1 MTTRQS
7 PGRRAPL
14 TSMDHKSELQVGISH
29 QHEHGTSV
37 AHVAPVASRHA
48 HVLPCQICLRSFGDV
63 NSQDLQLLSPWC
75 SSQVDVAQWLSHA
88 LRETSRNGGAEGVD
102 AIFDAAM
109 AQLTF
114 GQCIHWSFEGHD
126 FRARPEGRVNLPEDI
141 ARLCDPYLH
150 VAAGSLGQSV
160 PRKPHV
166 LALFR
171 RNVLQALWADAMIAV
186 IWEDLEASYPLRMGG
201 GTKWAAQVYVDRFQ
215 PIGVEAAES
224 CHLYLY
230 EVNSAVWKRW
240 DCLAQAWTPASP
252 PILSRTMSFAGI
264 GTRTPPQHAID
275 AIHSLFKDLSGHLSD
290 SAPDPHLDEPKESNC
305 SGESHGPSA
314 LHVPSALCASG
325 RRWRRRD

>member
-1 MTTRQS
+1 M
-7 PGRRAPL
+7 PDLPEILRRCQLSGPAAVESL
-14 TSMDHKSELQVGISH
+14 
-29 QHEHGTSV
+29 
-37 AHVAPVASRHA
+37 
-48 HVLPCQICLRSFGDV
+48 VLFS
-63 NSQDLQLLSPWC
+63 
-75 SSQVDVAQWLSHA
+75 
-88 LRETSRNGGAEGVD
+88 GGAEGVD

>member
-1 MTTRQS
+1 M
-7 PGRRAPL
+7 
-14 TSMDHKSELQVGISH
+14 
-29 QHEHGTSV
+29 
-37 AHVAPVASRHA
+37 
-48 HVLPCQICLRSFGDV
+48 
-63 NSQDLQLLSPWC
+63 
-75 SSQVDVAQWLSHA
+75 
-88 LRETSRNGGAEGVD
+88 
-102 AIFDAAM
+102 
-109 AQLTF
+109 
-114 GQCIHWSFEGHD
+114 
-126 FRARPEGRVNLPEDI
+126 
-141 ARLCDPYLH
+141 
-150 VAAGSLGQSV
+150 SLGMEEFQTWFWLGLAPALHGAGIFTYKSGWFQGLMYAYMECLGFQV
-160 PRKPHV
+160 PDLHAR
-166 LALFR
+166 
-171 RNVLQALWADAMIAV
+171 IAV